1 MDAKIQFF
9 IIFAAWNHSKLK
21 MKIFQSSIF
30 RAVCAIVVGALL
42 IKYPDEGVTWLTVAI
57 GILFLLS
64 GIIALMAY
72 MNAKKHASEY
82 TITDQEGRIISG
94 SQPTFPI
101 VGAGSIILGLT
112 LALTPGVFIHGL
124 MYILGAI
131 MILGGLNQL
140 MALISARRLGP
151 ISFSFWIAPSLVL
164 ITGLFVVFRPMDS
177 AEIPLLI
184 LGWCSLLYG
193 VTETINSFKIRS
205 IRKEADRQ
213 RDELARQRSEEE
225 AKNAE
230 EISSHI
236 GNDSLDKGLENM
248 DSRFVLMPPGDD

>member
-1 MDAKIQFF
+1 MQRYNFF
-9 IIFAAWNHSKLK
+9 IIFAACNHTKLK

-30 RAVCAIVVGALL
+30 RAICAIVVGALL
-42 IKYPDEGVTWLTVAI
+42 IKYPDD
-57 GILFLLS
+57 S
-64 GIIALMAY
+64 
-72 MNAKKHASEY
+72 
-82 TITDQEGRIISG
+82 EGRIISG
-94 SQPTFPI
+94 TQPTFPI

-112 LALTPGVFIHGL
+112 LALTPGIFIHGL

-140 MALISARRLGP
+140 MALISARRLGNIP
-151 ISFSFWIAPSLVL
+151 FAFWIAPSLIL
-164 ITGLFVVFRPMDS
+164 ITGLFVVLKPMDS
-177 AEIPLLI
+177 TEIPLLI

-236 GNDSLDKGLENM
+236 GNDSLDKGLEDV
-248 DSRFVLMPPGDD
+248 DSSSVLMTPRDN

>member
-1 MDAKIQFF
+1 MQRYNFF
-9 IIFAAWNHSKLK
+9 IIFAACNHTKLK

-30 RAVCAIVVGALL
+30 RAICAIVVGALL

-57 GILFLLS
+57 GVLFLLS

-72 MNAKKHASEY
+72 LNAKKHASEY

-94 SQPTFPI
+94 TQPTFPI

-140 MALISARRLGP
+140 MALISARRLGH
-151 ISFSFWIAPSLVL
+151 ISFSYWIAPSLVL
-164 ITGLFVVFRPMDS
+164 ITGLFVVFKPMDS

-193 VTETINSFKIRS
+193 VTEIINSFKIRS
-205 IRKEADRQ
+205 IRKEADRL
-213 RDELARQRSEEE
+213 RDELARQRSAEE
-225 AKNAE
+225 AQNAE

-236 GNDSLDKGLENM
+236 GNDSLDKGLENV
-248 DSRFVLMPPGDD
+248 DSSSVLVPPGDN